1 MLTIDGSHGEG
12 GGQVL
17 RTSLALSALLGR
29 EVRIEAIRAGRPG
42 PGLAA
47 QHLASVHAAARVCS
61 AQVRGAALRS
71 MSLTFRPGPLAGGQF
86 RLDVGTAGAAT
97 LVLQTVLPCLL
108 FARADACVQ
117 ITGGTDV
124 PWSPPQEYLAHVF
137 LPALADMGA
146 TVDFDCL
153 VPGFYPKGGGV
164 IEARVRPVS
173 RALGPLSW
181 SERGELRSLRAF
193 SVAEARLPA
202 HIIRRQLDGARSA
215 LGSVGLRTESAHP
228 QSLSPGT
235 ALVIAARFER
245 GAAGFT
251 ALGERGRPAE
261 EVGRAAGEEAAAFL
275 AGSAT
280 VDRHL
285 ADQLL
290 LYAAIAAG
298 ETTFVTDEVTEHLRT
313 NAWVIA
319 QFLDAPIEIDEPTG
333 RVAVRGVG
341 LPAGEGGSW

>member
-1 MLTIDGSHGEG
+1 MLTIDGSYGEG

-29 EVRIEAIRAGRPG
+29 EIRIEGIRAGRPR

-47 QHLASVHAAARVCS
+47 QHLAGVRAAAAVCGARVE
-61 AQVRGAALRS
+61 GAALGS
-71 MSLTFRPGPLAGGQF
+71 TNLTFRPGPLSGGHF
-86 RLDVGTAGAAT
+86 RFDVGTAGATT

-108 FARADACVQ
+108 FARADTCVQ

-137 LPALADMGA
+137 LPALAEMGA
-146 TVDFDCL
+146 TVGFECL
-153 VPGFYPKGGGV
+153 TPGFYPKGGGV
-164 IEARVRPVS
+164 IEAQVRSITHPL
-173 RALGPLSW
+173 RPLSW
-181 SERGELRSLRAF
+181 AERGELRGLRAF

-202 HIIRRQLDGARSA
+202 HIIHRQLEGARVA
-215 LGSVGLRTESAHP
+215 LGSVGLRTQTTHP

-235 ALVIAARFER
+235 VLVIAARFEQ
-245 GAAGFT
+245 GAAGFS
-251 ALGERGRPAE
+251 ALGKRGTPAE
-261 EVGRAAGEEAAAFL
+261 EVGRATGEEAAAFL
-275 AGSAT
+275 KGSAS

-298 ETTFVTDEVTEHLRT
+298 ETTFLTDEVTEHLRT
-313 NAWVIA
+313 NAWVIE

-333 RVAVRGVG
+333 RVTVRGVG
-341 LPAGEGGSW
+341 LPAGEGGGR